1 MKKNIIKTFLA
12 KMRCF
17 MPGSLAEI
25 IDESITITYDMEY
38 VAKSKSDKVV

>member
-1 MKKNIIKTFLA
+1 MKNNKIETFLA
-12 KMRCF
+12 KMSCF

-38 VAKSKSDKVV
+38 VTKSKSDKVV